1 MPVRGGNTPHRI
13 YRYSSRTQLVSLYVN
28 NVNNVNTCHH
38 KSRTDC
44 YDAHRRLWQCMSRIT
59 DSILMT
65 HEDLAFVGDMNCCP
79 SKSDTIKT
87 FCDLYNLSD
96 LINEPTCFKGST
108 PSILDVI
115 LVTNPRRYISTLN
128 ARCYVIDFHNIIG
141 AATKRFAPEKNPA
154 NYILSKLQEFY
165 RIRLPWRHWMCPI
178 SCNGHLRWY
187 RWHGVVYWFPY

>member
-1 MPVRGGNTPHRI
+1 MYI
-13 YRYSSRTQLVSLYVN
+13 STQKCQMIFFL
-28 NVNNVNTCHH
+28 
-38 KSRTDC
+38 K
-44 YDAHRRLWQCMSRIT
+44 CMSRIT

-87 FCDLYNLSD
+87 FCDLYDLSN

-128 ARCYVIDFHNIIG
+128 ARCYVSDFHNIIG
-141 AATKRFAPEKNPA
+141 AATKNSLLKKIREL
-154 NYILSKLQEFY
+154 YTIEVTRILSNQTSVATLNMPHF
-165 RIRLPWRHWMCPI
+165 M
-178 SCNGHLRWY
+178 
-187 RWHGVVYWFPY
+187 